1 MPRAVLLIAV
11 ALVLTFWPGPDAA
24 AANPFTG
31 KPAPPESS
39 ALSHE
44 QPAAGPEQLAA
55 GAEQSAE
62 AEHVWGPIAMVG
74 WALLT
79 FQREANRMI
88 AQHMRAIRAGGT
100 SATLLIGILLAF
112 AYGVVHALGP
122 GHGKVVVVSYFLA
135 RDARITRGF
144 LMGLQIAVF
153 HVLSAAVVV
162 ALADLVL
169 RQAFGSAPAEVAGVR
184 LASYGLIALIGVAM
198 TGQALRRS
206 YLRRQGVEVS
216 QACCGHGHERTAHDR
231 AHAGEGRGVEQGAL
245 SLGVGLVPC
254 TGAVLILLYALANDI
269 LFVGALLVVAI
280 AAGMALTMGAL
291 GVLSIV
297 ARNAVA
303 ARVESGGHGNG
314 RPLAAVSD
322 YGGALLITLIGAT
335 LFWSA
340 W

>member
-1 MPRAVLLIAV
+1 MIRLVGLVVSVLL
-11 ALVLTFWPGPDAA
+11 ALSAPA

-31 KPAPPESS
+31 NPDGS
-39 ALSHE
+39 
-44 QPAAGPEQLAA
+44 PAAGGEPAHSGPVRAA
-55 GAEQSAE
+55 DGATA
-62 AEHVWGPIAMVG
+62 WTPIAWVG
-74 WALLT
+74 RALLT

-88 AQHMRAIRAGGT
+88 AQHMKAIRDGRTTAP
-100 SATLLIGILLAF
+100 LLIGIVLAF

-135 RDARITRGF
+135 RDARIMRGF
-144 LMGLQIAVF
+144 LMGLQIAVV
-153 HVLSAAVVV
+153 HVLSAMVVV

-169 RQAFGSAPAEVAGVR
+169 RQAFGGAPAEAAGVR
-184 LASYGLIALIGVAM
+184 LASYGLIGLIGMVM
-198 TGQALRRS
+198 LGQAMRRS

-216 QACCGHGHERTAHDR
+216 YACCEHAHASGHRAHGHETGER
-231 AHAGEGRGVEQGAL
+231 AQESAL

-254 TGAVLILLYALANDI
+254 TGAVLILLYALANGI
-269 LFVGALLVVAI
+269 LFAGVLLVVAI
-280 AAGMALTMGAL
+280 AAGMAITMGAL

-303 ARVESGGHGNG
+303 GRLERTGAGNAG
-314 RPLAAVSD
+314 TLAVASD
-322 YGGALLITLIGAT
+322 YGGALLITLIGAA